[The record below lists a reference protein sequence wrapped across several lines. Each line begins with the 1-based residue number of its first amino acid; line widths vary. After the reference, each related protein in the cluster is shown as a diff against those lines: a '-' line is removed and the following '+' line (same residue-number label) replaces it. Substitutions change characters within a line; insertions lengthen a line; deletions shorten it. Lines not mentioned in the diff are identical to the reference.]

1 MKGRF
6 SMVRSMTGYGRCVS
20 VSDDRDIS
28 VELKSVNHRFLETNV
43 RITRGYSFLEDKLK
57 KYIQS
62 RLSRGKVDVYV
73 SIGDPKNDNAVVSV
87 DHTLVKG
94 YLNAFREIIEEYGLP
109 DNISVTDIT
118 RYPDVLTVAKPEEDE
133 DMVWN
138 MLLPVLERAVSDF
151 VAMRE
156 SEGDRLKN
164 DILSKAEDI
173 MAIVSLIEERSPQT
187 VVEYKAKLTER
198 IRELLEGADVDE
210 QRIAMEVAIFADK
223 VAVDEETVRLRS
235 HFTQMNEIIEKGG
248 PIGRKLDFV
257 LQEMNREANTIGS
270 KVTDSELAHKVV
282 DIKAELEKIR
292 EQIQNIE

>member
-1 MKGRF
+1 
-6 SMVRSMTGYGRCVS
+6 MVRSMTGYGRCVS

-43 RITRGYSFLEDKLK
+43 RITRGYAFLEDKLK
-57 KYIQS
+57 KYIQT
-62 RLSRGKVDVYV
+62 RMSRGKVDIFV

-87 DHTLVKG
+87 DHTLARG
-94 YLNAFREIIEEYGLP
+94 YLNAFHEISSTYGLP

-118 RYPDVLTVAKPEEDE
+118 RYPDVLTVAKPEQDE
-133 DMVWN
+133 EEVWKI
-138 MLLPVLERAVSDF
+138 LLPVLENAVNDF
-151 VAMRE
+151 IAMRE

-164 DILSKAEDI
+164 DILSKAENI
-173 MAIVSLIEERSPQT
+173 MTIVSDIEERSPQT
-187 VVEYKAKLTER
+187 VAEYKTKLSER
-198 IRELLEGADVDE
+198 IRELLDGGEIDE

-235 HFTQMNEIIEKGG
+235 HFTQMNEIISKGG
-248 PIGRKLDFV
+248 AIGRKLDFI
-257 LQEMNREANTIGS
+257 LQEMNRETNTIGS
-270 KVTDSELAHKVV
+270 KVTDSEIAHKVV

>member
-1 MKGRF
+1 
-6 SMVRSMTGYGRCVS
+6 MVRSMTGYGRCVS

-43 RITRGYSFLEDKLK
+43 RITRGYAFLEDKLK
-57 KYIQS
+57 KYIQT
-62 RLSRGKVDVYV
+62 RMSRGKVDIFV

-87 DHTLVKG
+87 DHTLARG
-94 YLNAFREIIEEYGLP
+94 YLNAFREISSTYGLP

-118 RYPDVLTVAKPEEDE
+118 RYPDVLTVAKPEQDE
-133 DMVWN
+133 EEVWKI
-138 MLLPVLERAVSDF
+138 LLPVLENAVNDF
-151 VAMRE
+151 IAMRE

-164 DILSKAEDI
+164 DILSKAENI
-173 MAIVSLIEERSPQT
+173 ITIVSEIEERSPQT
-187 VVEYKAKLTER
+187 VAEYKTKLSER
-198 IRELLEGADVDE
+198 IRELLDGGEIDE

-235 HFTQMNEIIEKGG
+235 HFTQMNEIISKGG
-248 PIGRKLDFV
+248 AIGRKLDFI
-257 LQEMNREANTIGS
+257 LQEMNRETNTIGS
-270 KVTDSELAHKVV
+270 KVTDSEIAHKVV

>member
-1 MKGRF
+1 
-6 SMVRSMTGYGRCVS
+6 MVRSMTGYGRCVS

-43 RITRGYSFLEDKLK
+43 RITRGYAFLEDKLK
-57 KYIQS
+57 KYIQT
-62 RLSRGKVDVYV
+62 RMSRGKVDIFV

-87 DHTLVKG
+87 DHTLARG
-94 YLNAFREIIEEYGLP
+94 YLNAFREISSTYGLP

-118 RYPDVLTVAKPEEDE
+118 RYPDVLTVAKPEQDE
-133 DMVWN
+133 EEVWKI
-138 MLLPVLERAVSDF
+138 LLPVLENAVNDF
-151 VAMRE
+151 IAMRE

-164 DILSKAEDI
+164 DILSKAENI
-173 MAIVSLIEERSPQT
+173 MTIVSDIEERSPQT
-187 VVEYKAKLTER
+187 VAEYKTKLSER
-198 IRELLEGADVDE
+198 IRELLDGGEIDE

-235 HFTQMNEIIEKGG
+235 HFTQMNEIISKGG
-248 PIGRKLDFV
+248 AIGRKLDFI
-257 LQEMNREANTIGS
+257 LQEMNRETNTIGS
-270 KVTDSELAHKVV
+270 KVTDSEIAHKVV